1 MKEQKMKY
9 KILLTSLLTLSA
21 FSTTTFASSQAI
33 KDLAVQKTPAN
44 SYASY
49 AKTKYP
55 IVLAH
60 GLFGF
65 GSVFGVD
72 YFYQI
77 APDLARN
84 GANIWE
90 TRVSTMNSSELR
102 GEQTLSQVQE
112 ILAITGQ
119 SKVNL
124 IGHSHGGQSV
134 RYVAG
139 VAPNLVASVTTIG
152 SGNKGAKLA
161 DILEGVL
168 VGSVLERPARAI
180 FDTLVS
186 PVISFASGLDP
197 NVFPY
202 DAKAALQALGTK
214 KSLEFNQVF
223 PNGVPSTSCGEG
235 AYQVNGT
242 YYYSF
247 MGNSPFNSIL
257 DPSDYGMLASS
268 LLAGEGDGVAGRC
281 SSRFGKVIRDTYQW
295 NHLDEV
301 NQLLGIRGIFSADP
315 VQVYR
320 EHANRLKLQGL

>member
-1 MKEQKMKY
+1 MRY
-9 KILLTSLLTLSA
+9 GIITASLIA
-21 FSTTTFASSQAI
+21 FSSLTTVQASG
-33 KDLAVQKTPAN
+33 LAQQEKSSFVYSN
-44 SYASY
+44 Y
-49 AKTKYP
+49 AKTQYP
-55 IVLAH
+55 LVLAH

-65 GSVFGVD
+65 GSIVGVD

-77 APDLARN
+77 TPDLARN
-84 GANIWE
+84 GANIWT
-90 TRVSTMNSSELR
+90 TRVSTMNSSEIR
-102 GEQTLSQVQE
+102 GEQMLSQVEE
-112 ILAITGQ
+112 ILAFTGK

-139 VAPNLVASVTTIG
+139 IIPNKVASVTTIG

-168 VGSVLERPARAI
+168 VGGILEQPARGI
-180 FDTLVS
+180 FDQLVA
-186 PVISFASGLDP
+186 PAITFASGLESKR
-197 NVFPY
+197 FPY

-214 KSLEFNQVF
+214 KSLEFNQRF

-235 AYQVNGT
+235 QYKVNGQ

-247 MGNSPFNSIL
+247 MGNSPFNTPL

-268 LLAGEGDGVAGRC
+268 VLAGDGDGIAGRC
-281 SSRFGKVIRDTYQW
+281 SSRFGKVIRDTHRW

-301 NQLLGIRGIFSADP
+301 NQLLGIRSVFAADP

>member
-1 MKEQKMKY
+1 MRH
-9 KILLTSLLTLSA
+9 KILFASLLSGALLSTA
-21 FSTTTFASSQAI
+21 VEAAQHI
-33 KDLAVQKTPAN
+33 KDLAVQEKV
-44 SYASY
+44 SYPRSTY
-49 AKTKYP
+49 AQTKYP

-65 GSVFGVD
+65 GSVVGID

-77 APDLARN
+77 TPDLARN
-84 GANIWE
+84 GANVW
-90 TRVSTMNSSELR
+90 TSQVSTMNSSELR
-102 GEQTLSQVQE
+102 GEQLLQQVQT
-112 ILAITGQ
+112 IMAYTGKD
-119 SKVNL
+119 KVNL

-139 VAPNLVASVTTIG
+139 ILPNNVASVTTIG

-180 FDTLVS
+180 FDNLVA
-186 PVISFASGLDP
+186 PVITFASGQNP
-197 NVFPY
+197 AIFPS

-214 KSLEFNQVF
+214 KSLEFNQRF
-223 PNGVPSTSCGEG
+223 PNGVPTSSCGEG
-235 AYQVNGT
+235 AYKVNNT

-247 MGNSPFNSIL
+247 MGNSPFNTVL

-268 LLAGEGDGVAGRC
+268 ILAGDGDGVAGRC
-281 SSRFGKVIRDTYQW
+281 SSRFGKVIRDNHLW

-301 NQLLGIRGIFSADP
+301 NHLLGLKGLFAADP

-320 EHANRLKLQGL
+320 EHANRLKMQGL

>member
-1 MKEQKMKY
+1 MRY
-9 KILLTSLLTLSA
+9 GILTASLIA
-21 FSTTTFASSQAI
+21 ISTMTTVQASN
-33 KDLAVQKTPAN
+33 LAQQEN
-44 SYASY
+44 ASFVYSNY
-49 AKTKYP
+49 AKTQYP

-65 GSVFGVD
+65 GSTVGID

-84 GANIWE
+84 GANIWT
-90 TRVSTMNSSELR
+90 TRVSTMNSSEIR
-102 GEQTLSQVQE
+102 GEQMLSQVPE
-112 ILAITGQ
+112 ILALTGK

-139 VAPNLVASVTTIG
+139 IIPNQVASVTTIG

-168 VGSVLERPARAI
+168 VGGILEKPARAV
-180 FDTLVS
+180 FDNLVA
-186 PVISFASGLDP
+186 PVITYASGLNAD
-197 NVFPY
+197 VFPY

-214 KSLEFNQVF
+214 KSLEFNQRF
-223 PNGVPSTSCGEG
+223 PNGVPNSDCGEG
-235 AYQVNGT
+235 QYQVNNT

-247 MGNSPFNSIL
+247 MGNSAFNTAL

-268 LLAGEGDGVAGRC
+268 VLAGDGDGVAG
-281 SSRFGKVIRDTYQW
+281 
-295 NHLDEV
+295 
-301 NQLLGIRGIFSADP
+301 
-315 VQVYR
+315 
-320 EHANRLKLQGL
+320 